1 MMKILVTGSSG
12 LIGSEAVE
20 HFDRLG
26 HSVIGVDNNMR
37 REFFGP
43 AGDTAWNLERLKAGT
58 RNFRH
63 FPLDIRDRAGIMA
76 LFEQSRF
83 DLVIHCAAQPSHDKA
98 KEIPLVDF
106 DVNALGTLNSAG
118 SHAPALPRGG
128 VHYDEYQQGLW

>member
-63 FPLDIRDRAGIMA
+63 FRARYPRSRRDHGPLRA
-76 LFEQSRF
+76 EP
-83 DLVIHCAAQPSHDKA
+83 V
-98 KEIPLVDF
+98 
-106 DVNALGTLNSAG
+106 
-118 SHAPALPRGG
+118 
-128 VHYDEYQQGLW
+128 